1 MKPRSK
7 IKPIVFS
14 AIAFLLLI
22 VTLACVFAL
31 AFFHIQHQDTPT
43 TSPSR
48 PSPSVDLNSSS
59 QTPNFFETSTE
70 PPSFPSTLSSET
82 LSVSEE
88 PSPEIPEGEF
98 VLKGTEDAGL
108 DYQNRIMFLGDS
120 TTYGM
125 LPNMVLPDK
134 SDSNQV
140 LHGAGG
146 TLSLPNVTTNLIY
159 AGSSTEGKL
168 LGDYLSE
175 VKPEILVITLGVGV
189 SDSLN
194 ESRFSSYYKL
204 VIDTVLS
211 SSPHTKIICN
221 SIYPVCK
228 TRSESY
234 QHLNNPSIAK
244 ANTWIGKVVEGYYKS
259 DKRVYY
265 LDSYSLLLGPDG
277 YMPSFYSNG
286 DGLHLSKAAF
296 EAVLSNIRTHKVPD

>member
-1 MKPRSK
+1 MKPSK

-14 AIAFLLLI
+14 AIAFLLMI
-22 VTLACVFAL
+22 VTLACVFSL
-31 AFFHIQHQDTPT
+31 VFFHIQHKDTLG
-43 TSPSR
+43 TSQSR
-48 PSPSVDLNSSS
+48 PSPADPTPSSPVPTS
-59 QTPNFFETSTE
+59 SETPTE
-70 PPSFPSTLSSET
+70 PLSSPSATSSET
-82 LSVSEE
+82 LPVSGE
-88 PSPEIPEGEF
+88 PSPSIPEGDF
-98 VLKGTEDAGL
+98 VLKKTEDAGL
-108 DYQNRIMFLGDS
+108 DYQNRIVFLGDS

-134 SDSNQV
+134 ADSKQV

-168 LGDYLSE
+168 LGEYLSE

-211 SSPHTKIICN
+211 SSPNTKIICN
-221 SIYPVCK
+221 SIYPVCQA
-228 TRSESY
+228 RDESY
-234 QHLNNPSIAK
+234 QHLNNPDIEK
-244 ANTWIGKVVEGYYKS
+244 ANAWIGKVAQGYYESGK
-259 DKRVYY
+259 KVYY
-265 LDSYSLLLGPDG
+265 LDSYSLLLGSDG
-277 YMPSFYSNG
+277 YMPSPYSNG

-296 EAVLSNIRTHKVPD
+296 EIVLGNIRTHKVPD